1 MATSTVEIIHYPPP
15 FVNTFFKNFFIS
27 AFFISDLQDFVLK
40 INIITGRARPFTV
53 IFGVVRPHLTLFFII
68 PKTTYFIH

>member
-40 INIITGRARPFTV
+40 INIITGRARRS
-53 IFGVVRPHLTLFFII
+53 I
-68 PKTTYFIH
+68 